1 MIDAPNRLNDEMSA
15 LLGFKTSTFAAFGL
29 QRNGVWGKE
38 TASRKTEHFGL
49 WFGAL
54 AASPASE
61 VAGLGA
67 PLECLTFALVVL
79 PQVWAWYLRWREVRR
94 GFFMK

>member
-1 MIDAPNRLNDEMSA
+1 MIDAPNRLNGEMSA

-38 TASRKTEHFGL
+38 TTSQKTEHFGL

-54 AASPASE
+54 AASTASE